1 MAQLSEY
8 VSDSGHRKAV
18 IQLVKETLS
27 VDFYEN
33 DEYIWTI
40 EYPDKSI
47 HFVEDA
53 AENWTLG
60 IFNNVKDYNGD

>member
-1 MAQLSEY
+1 MTLLTEF

-18 IQLVKETLS
+18 IHLNKETFS

-40 EYPDKSI
+40 DYPDKSI
-47 HFVEDA
+47 HYVRDA
-53 AENWTLG
+53 AENYILD
-60 IFNNVKDYNGD
+60 IFNNVKEY